1 MTTTSSEVACGV
13 VARWAEQF
21 TVTRCGECDEHLAA
35 SLTHCPCCGQKAVGD
50 PVGMLATVIETIG
63 GRRRLVVSRR
73 DPAGAW
79 TPCRVLVA
87 SEEAVRM
94 LRRSAAGRARYWSE
108 QTSKG
113 ALG

>member
-1 MTTTSSEVACGV
+1 VTAIRSEPDCGV
-13 VARWAEQF
+13 IARWAEQL
-21 TVTRCGECDEHLAA
+21 TVTRCGECDEHLPAD
-35 SLTHCPCCGQKAVGD
+35 LTHCPRCGQKAVGD

-73 DPAGAW
+73 EPAGAW